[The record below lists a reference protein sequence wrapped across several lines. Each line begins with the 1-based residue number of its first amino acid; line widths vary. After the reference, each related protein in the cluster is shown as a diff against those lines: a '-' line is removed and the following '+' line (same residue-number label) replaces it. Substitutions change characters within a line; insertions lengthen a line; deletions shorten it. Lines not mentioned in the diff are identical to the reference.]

1 MIQVRRQKDL
11 WRVLT
16 AWLAV
21 LLVCSILPSTACG
34 VPADATEE
42 VKGLVGLYQGDQGR
56 FLLRE
61 RGGTMELL
69 YDVAPGEDEA
79 VRSYTA
85 FPLQRIDKDMYRLIE
100 SGPLGSRST
109 WVRFEHDGDW
119 RIKHMN
125 SIANILL

>member
-1 MIQVRRQKDL
+1 
-11 WRVLT
+11 
-16 AWLAV
+16 
-21 LLVCSILPSTACG
+21 
-34 VPADATEE
+34 
-42 VKGLVGLYQGDQGR
+42 
-56 FLLRE
+56 
-61 RGGTMELL
+61 MELL